1 MSFKTENILNI
12 EFLKPEYTLSPRRVY
27 DEPLNC
33 TDKVSCGKEKSET
46 EPKKDIFHNTPLR
59 YLGYSDDIGAAVRVV
74 CNRSTNALIKNL
86 PKISYIPAGAYIAA
100 DVVST
105 YNKSKE
111 EDGSKTALKKAFGET
126 VFQGLTNILFP
137 ILIVGASQKL
147 LGKGFDKFVPKLKQQ
162 ISNNGEKITNRSRDI
177 ALALGGLGTLLAV
190 SKPVDNF
197 SNEILMK
204 KIINPILGIKDN
216 KNASIKSKM
225 NTTQG

>member
-1 MSFKTENILNI
+1 MSI
-12 EFLKPEYTLSPRRVY
+12 EFLNPEYTLNPRRMY
-27 DEPLNC
+27 NNPLENAGETGC
-33 TDKVSCGKEKSET
+33 KKETMET
-46 EPKKDIFHNTPLR
+46 ENKKDVFRDTPLR
-59 YLGYSDDIGAAVRVV
+59 YLGYSDDIGAAIRVV
-74 CNRSTNALIKNL
+74 CNKSNNIFIKNL
-86 PKISYIPAGAYIAA
+86 PKISYIPAGAYITA

-111 EDGSKTALKKAFGET
+111 EDGKKTAVKKAFGEA

-147 LGKGFDKFVPKLKQQ
+147 LGKGFNKFVPKLKQE
-162 ISNNGEKITNRSRDI
+162 ISNSGEKITNRSRDI

-204 KIINPILGIKDN
+204 KVINPVLGINDKEHN
-216 KNASIKSKM
+216 KISQKLG
-225 NTTQG
+225 TTQG